1 MFQYP
6 RRVVAKLAEGL
17 EVAGAADRLNSLAED
32 FQKRF
37 ADIDRPRDDCWWF
50 EGGRAGAQAARAALR
65 GVARPGHTIF
75 DVGANVGGFTR
86 LASRMAG
93 PRGMVCAFEV
103 SPRILPLLSANLG
116 RQNAWNTTVY
126 AAAVHEKS
134 LEEIE
139 LYHSRYLNDRVVE
152 SPYERP
158 TGVSKVT
165 TLSIDDFVA
174 ATGFAPDVMK
184 IDVEDAEWFVVKG
197 AMETIRRHQPTV
209 ILDNSSANP
218 DYLKYFTSNGYMA
231 LNALTY
237 ETVTSPSQMASNQL
251 CSHLLFLP
259 ESRAAERSFPA
270 PCRFREVASIP
281 SIGFKLVGNA
291 WVLAQPLK
299 VPAGRYV
306 IDVKLQADRRD
317 DHLFISVKV
326 NGKRA
331 VHFEGLSAVLAAET
345 RFWVFDVPVDGE
357 VLVKFDFIRGDP
369 CAGFDISRLK
379 VRQVEGFADLA
390 MSYLLAP

>member
-1 MFQYP
+1 MFHNP
-6 RRVVAKLAEGL
+6 RRIVAKLAEGL
-17 EVAGAADRLNSLAED
+17 ELSGSADRLTSLAED
-32 FQKRF
+32 FQRRF
-37 ADIDRPRDDCWWF
+37 ADIDGPREDCWWF
-50 EGGRAGAQAARAALR
+50 QGGGAGAQTARVALR

-86 LASRMAG
+86 LASRIAG
-93 PRGMVCAFEV
+93 PRGMVCAFEA

-126 AAAVHEKS
+126 AAAVHERS

-139 LYHSRYLNDRVVE
+139 LYHSRYLNDRVVKPQHE
-152 SPYERP
+152 KPM
-158 TGVSKVT
+158 GVSRVT
-165 TLSIDDFVA
+165 TLSLDDFVA
-174 ATGFAPDVMK
+174 ATGFAPDVVK

-197 AMETIRRHQPTV
+197 AMETIRRHQPTI

-218 DYLKYFTSNGYMA
+218 DYLKYLTANGYLA

-237 ETVTSPSQMASNQL
+237 ETVTSPLQMASNQH

-259 ESRAAERSFPA
+259 ESRAAERSFPT
-270 PCRFREVASIP
+270 PCRFREVATIP
-281 SIGFKLVGNA
+281 SIGFNLVGNA
-291 WVLAQPLK
+291 WVLARPLK

-306 IDVKLQADRRD
+306 LDVKLQADRRD
-317 DHLFISVKV
+317 DHLSIAMAV

-331 VHFEGLSAVLAAET
+331 IHFEGLSSNLVAEA
-345 RFWVFDVPVDGE
+345 RFSVFDVPADGE
-357 VLVKFDFIRGDP
+357 MLVTFDFVRGDP
-369 CAGFDISRLK
+369 CTGFDIGGLK
-379 VRQVEGFADLA
+379 IRQVEGFTDLA